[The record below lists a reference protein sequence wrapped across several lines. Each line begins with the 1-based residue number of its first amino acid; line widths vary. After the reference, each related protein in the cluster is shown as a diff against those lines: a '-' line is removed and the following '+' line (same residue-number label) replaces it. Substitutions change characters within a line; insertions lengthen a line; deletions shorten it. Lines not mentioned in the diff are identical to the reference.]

1 MVDSLRRKDTDYR
14 TGLPGYACPLC
25 GRSVLPISTEAS
37 VTFHCKSG
45 HELPLLDLL
54 SSPSAAL
61 IDSLKQFLNEW
72 RHQHQ
77 ALTKTMEDATKNG
90 HWEVAEIFRRH
101 AKIMESRIEMVENA
115 FARSDSSSVLL
126 KVPDS
131 LKSR

>member
-25 GRSVLPISTEAS
+25 SRSVFPISTETS

-61 IDSLKQFLNEW
+61 KDSLKQFLAEW
-72 RHQHQ
+72 RRQHQ
-77 ALTKTMEDATKNG
+77 GLMKTMEDATKNG
-90 HWEVAEIFRRH
+90 HWKVAEIFQRH
-101 AKIMESRIEMVENA
+101 AKIMESRIEMVEHA
-115 FARSDSSSVLL
+115 FAKSDSSRLLL

-131 LKSR
+131 LESQ